1 MGICSKKSD
10 LVRKRN
16 DFSRAER
23 LGKSRLFLS
32 LFLARKREQ
41 EFRGRQPLK
50 QGDKQAAESGA
61 DINGRGRY
69 DRRSDMQRSLSG
81 RQPTGLLLLTVAF
94 PRKSE
99 RTNEQFRFFLPLN
112 CGVSSTFLL
121 TKKCRLGEN
130 SPYELLYFSY
140 GKTEKFL

>member
-69 DRRSDMQRSLSG
+69 DRRSDMQCSLSG

-99 RTNEQFRFFLPLN
+99 RTNEQFK
-112 CGVSSTFLL
+112 GVFTPKLWSEFHILID
-121 TKKCRLGEN
+121 KKM
-130 SPYELLYFSY
+130 
-140 GKTEKFL
+140 

>member
-1 MGICSKKSD
+1 MKMTRGASRLPSLARTLQAAGYTTSFTYGGDINFTNMKGYLLATGFQHLTAD
-10 LVRKRN
+10 T

-61 DINGRGRY
+61 DINGVAVMIGGVICSAACRGG
-69 DRRSDMQRSLSG
+69 S
-81 RQPTGLLLLTVAF
+81 RQAF
-94 PRKSE
+94 CS
-99 RTNEQFRFFLPLN
+99 
-112 CGVSSTFLL
+112 
-121 TKKCRLGEN
+121 
-130 SPYELLYFSY
+130 
-140 GKTEKFL
+140 